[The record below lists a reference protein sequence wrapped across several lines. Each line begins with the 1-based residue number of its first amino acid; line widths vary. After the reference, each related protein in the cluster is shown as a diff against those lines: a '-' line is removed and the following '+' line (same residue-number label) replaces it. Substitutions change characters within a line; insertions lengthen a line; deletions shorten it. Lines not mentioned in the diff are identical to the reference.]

1 MVAVDTKTIN
11 KKLEL
16 LKARLLLVGICLVP
30 TAPAGKPTKTIV
42 CIGDSITRGWPATQ
56 GWPEILQAR
65 SGYNVLNKGINGDR
79 TADMVM
85 RFNADVVAYRPGYVI
100 ICAGTAAL
108 HKMES
113 LNTIGSNIAKMCEIA
128 GQNDIKPIVCKI
140 PPSSIYIVISLASQ
154 VNQLNTWVE
163 LYAATHGYGVIDFY
177 SVLNDPAHSGR
188 YKPEYSRDG
197 VHPNEAG
204 KQAMAYAIDLGIFQ
218 HNNLTW
224 RQAQ

>member
-1 MVAVDTKTIN
+1 MATIYLKTV
-11 KKLEL
+11 KKRLGA
-16 LKARLLLVGICLVP
+16 LKALSVGIFLVP
-30 TAPAGKPTKTIV
+30 TAPASKPTKTIV

-65 SGYNVLNKGINGDR
+65 SGYNILNKGINGNR
-79 TADMVM
+79 TADMVI
-85 RFNADVVAYRPGYVI
+85 RFNADVVAYHPDYVI

-113 LNTIGSNIAKMCEIA
+113 LNTIESNIAKMCEIA
-128 GQNDIKPIVCKI
+128 EQSDIKPIVCKV
-140 PPSSIYIVISLASQ
+140 PPSSLYIVISLASQ

-163 LYAATHGYGVIDFY
+163 SYAATHDYGVIDFY

-204 KQAMAYAIDLGIFQ
+204 KQAMGYAIDANIFS
-218 HNNLTW
+218 
-224 RQAQ
+224 A